1 MKAAVYARARNQG
14 IELPKRLCFF
24 DLRESSARS
33 PAYWKW
39 PLTSITVSVGRLS
52 EVRPVS
58 RRCAA
63 AGDCSGIGFA
73 ELVES
78 VGR

>member
-1 MKAAVYARARNQG
+1 MKAPVYARARSQG
-14 IELPKRLCFF
+14 IEIPNQVCFF
-24 DLRESSARS
+24 DLRQSSARS

-39 PLTSITVSVGRLS
+39 PLTSITGNVGRLS
-52 EVRPVS
+52 EVRPLS

-63 AGDCSGIGFA
+63 AGDCGGIGLA

-78 VGR
+78 VRR